1 MNRKITNVIIFA
13 AGLTIGSLISWKML
27 ESKYKKIAQEE
38 IDSVKEVFSKRQKI
52 PVEKSEKKVPNA
64 PRVDNSMVIE
74 YEKIVSDTGYSK
86 SEDKKGGN
94 VMVDR
99 PYVITPN
106 EFGEFYDYDTESLT
120 YYADGVVTDD
130 FNNVID
136 DIDNIIGEDSLNH
149 FGEYEDDSVFV
160 RNDAL
165 KTDYEILMD
174 EREYSSIVPISP
186 DQVIVDDV

>member
-1 MNRKITNVIIFA
+1 MKRKITNVIIFA
-13 AGLTIGSLISWKML
+13 AGLAIGSVVSWKML
-27 ESKYKKIAQEE
+27 EGKYKKIAQEE
-38 IDSVKEVFSKRQKI
+38 IDSVKEVFSKKQKI
-52 PVEKSEKKVPNA
+52 PVEKTEETVSNV
-64 PRVDNSMVIE
+64 PRVDNVTVNE
-74 YEKIVSDTGYSK
+74 YEKIVSDAGYSK
-86 SEDKKGGN
+86 TEDKKGGN

-120 YYADGVVTDD
+120 YYADGVVADD

-165 KTDYEILMD
+165 RTDYEILLD
-174 EREYSSIVPISP
+174 EREYSSVIPISP
-186 DQVIVDDV
+186 DQVIDDDD

>member
-1 MNRKITNVIIFA
+1 MNQKITNVIIFA
-13 AGLTIGSLISWKML
+13 AGLAIGSVVSWKIL

-38 IDSVKEVFSKRQKI
+38 IDSVKEVFSKKQKN
-52 PVEKSEKKVPNA
+52 PVEKTEETVQNI
-64 PRVDNSMVIE
+64 PRVDKETVIE
-74 YEKIVSDTGYSK
+74 YEKIVNNTGYSK
-86 SEDKKGGN
+86 TEDKKGGN

-120 YYADGVVTDD
+120 YYADGVVADD

-165 KTDYEILMD
+165 RTDYEILMD
-174 EREYSSIVPISP
+174 EREYSSVVPISP
-186 DQVIVDDV
+186 DQVIDDDD